1 MNIYNIYITMKRLV
15 LIFVL
20 LFSLFAIQAQEIV
33 VTNSPFCEEWFYEKD
48 CLKVYRPKKSDL
60 FIRKYSSEI
69 KLGEHWLG
77 KFADKWALWVV
88 DRIIPEKVLK
98 TFLELPNKRMYNDD
112 CFLMIYYDTTG
123 QILAAEYMMNS
134 LMRMKITDDQLNSI
148 YSKLM
153 KEKIRNPD
161 YTSDVKKESFKSMNK
176 LMKRSDEIFYT
187 YIPLV
192 KISKA
197 VERMKKDEKAWRYVQ
212 SRMEN
217 LRRKETEV
225 DNEK

>member
-1 MNIYNIYITMKRLV
+1 
-15 LIFVL
+15 
-20 LFSLFAIQAQEIV
+20 
-33 VTNSPFCEEWFYEKD
+33 
-48 CLKVYRPKKSDL
+48 
-60 FIRKYSSEI
+60 
-69 KLGEHWLG
+69 
-77 KFADKWALWVV
+77 
-88 DRIIPEKVLK
+88 
-98 TFLELPNKRMYNDD
+98 
-112 CFLMIYYDTTG
+112 
-123 QILAAEYMMNS
+123 
-134 LMRMKITDDQLNSI
+134 MKITDDQLNQFI
-148 YSKLM
+148 VNWW